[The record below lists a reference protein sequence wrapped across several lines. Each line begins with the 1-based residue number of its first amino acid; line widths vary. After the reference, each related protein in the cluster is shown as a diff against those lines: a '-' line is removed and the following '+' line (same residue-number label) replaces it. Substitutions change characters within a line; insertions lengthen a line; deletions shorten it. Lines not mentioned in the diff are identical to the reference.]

1 MSDCSTFMMFGHW
14 VKGVTAS
21 SPHHRDELRRNL
33 CTCATS
39 LQVCL
44 ALFDPEDWSPP
55 GSFMHGILQAR
66 IRKGVAVPS
75 SRGSSRPRDQ
85 KSKTFSSCKN
95 PAPHSL
101 LLTGSVSTDAS
112 CLNQQFHCWLEIV
125 SLLSFLLHLLSGFLP
140 PVKKSFPSLTL
151 DEPELFQILEC
162 K

>member
-1 MSDCSTFMMFGHW
+1 MVTGL
-14 VKGVTAS
+14 KGRQPAPHHRDELTAS
-21 SPHHRDELRRNL
+21 SPHHRHELRRNL

-39 LQVCL
+39 LQVCP
-44 ALFDPEDWSPP
+44 ALFDPGDWSPP

-66 IRKGVAVPS
+66 IQKGVAVPS

-101 LLTGSVSTDAS
+101 LLMGSVSTDAS

-125 SLLSFLLHLLSGFLP
+125 SLLSFLLHLLSGFFSPSKEEL
-140 PVKKSFPSLTL
+140 SLTL
-151 DEPELFQILEC
+151 DEPEFFQILEC